1 MGSFLFKSEPVITE
15 VTQDTPT
22 GGEVTD
28 ESYSVA
34 EQGLEIESEA
44 PVMPDETR
52 ILSASNAAL
61 SPAARSLVSTPIS
74 PEAPEPEAP
83 EPEAPEELPDGYA

>member
-1 MGSFLFKSEPVITE
+1 MGSFLFRSEPVITE

-44 PVMPDETR
+44 PAMPEETR

-61 SPAARSLVSTPIS
+61 SPAARSIVSTPIS
-74 PEAPEPEAP
+74 PEAPEPE
-83 EPEAPEELPDGYA
+83 PEAPEAPPDGYA

>member
-1 MGSFLFKSEPVITE
+1 MGSLLFKSEPVITQ

-22 GGEVTD
+22 GGEVAD
-28 ESYSVA
+28 ESYSAA

-44 PVMPDETR
+44 PATSEETR
-52 ILSASNAAL
+52 IHSASNAAL

-74 PEAPEPEAP
+74 PEPP
-83 EPEAPEELPDGYA
+83 EPEAPEEPPDGYA